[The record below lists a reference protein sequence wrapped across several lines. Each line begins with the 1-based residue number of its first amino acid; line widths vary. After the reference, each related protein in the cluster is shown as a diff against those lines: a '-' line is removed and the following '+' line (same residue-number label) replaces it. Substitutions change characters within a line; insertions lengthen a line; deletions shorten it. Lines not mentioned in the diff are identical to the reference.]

1 MIQCMHCGWKGS
13 FEELQN
19 GNFCPSCFK
28 SITGNISA
36 SGLRITK
43 IIKL

>member
-13 FEELQN
+13 FEELKN
-19 GNFCPSCFK
+19 GIFCPICFK
-28 SITGNISA
+28 STTENIYK
-36 SGLRITK
+36 SGLIITK